1 MPVRGRRNGFYEG
14 VGRPE
19 IDGPLPPDVAAVRR
33 LCGWFFHSGPPTP
46 EEAWRAQAEQRF
58 IAAAAIRNHLPP
70 DTAPEVVLLASVDD
84 EGELTAWE
92 DYQRACAAAEGAE
105 RRAAG
110 NASG

>member
-1 MPVRGRRNGFYEG
+1 MPVRGRCDGFYEG
-14 VGRPE
+14 VGRPQ

-33 LCGWFFHSGPPTP
+33 GCGWFFHSAPPTP
-46 EEAWRAQAEQRF
+46 EEAWRAQAEQRW

-70 DTAPEVVLLASVDD
+70 DTAPEVVLLASVDE

-92 DYQRACAAAEGAE
+92 DYRRACVAAEYAE

>member
-105 RRAAG
+105 RRAAK
-110 NASG
+110 NAFG